1 MTKMNFVI
9 RVSSTTAC
17 AILVITIISLI
28 SLLFP
33 TQTEAKIDP
42 KSIVGIW
49 LFNEGGGKK
58 VKDSSKNGNDG
69 DLMSDPKWV
78 EGKSGKALEFD
89 FALNN
94 YVIVP
99 LAHSDSITVVM
110 WAKYKALPTGNS
122 GLFHAQA
129 TQDPGGA
136 PATKIVGIWV
146 ENSKLLWGRLIQ
158 PGAATVNF
166 PKNKGLAQD
175 KWHHIALT
183 ADEKSKKGKLWL
195 DGEGVAEVDYNG
207 KLDNFAFA
215 KIGRQGTESWSGVI
229 DEVAVFNQALAEDD
243 IKSIMNKGLEAALAV
258 EPPGKLAVTW
268 GQIKSQIP
276 NSQ

>member
-1 MTKMNFVI
+1 MVC
-9 RVSSTTAC
+9 VSL
-17 AILVITIISLI
+17 IIISLI
-28 SLLFP
+28 FIAQS
-33 TQTEAKIDP
+33 EAKIEP

-158 PGAATVNF
+158 PGAAIVNF
-166 PKNKGLAQD
+166 PKNKGLTQD
-175 KWHHIALT
+175 KWHHTALT
-183 ADEKSKKGKLWL
+183 ADEKNKKGKQWL
-195 DGEGVAEVDYNG
+195 DGEVVGEVDYNG

-215 KIGRQGTESWSGVI
+215 KIGRQGTESWSGAI
-229 DEVAVFNQALAEDD
+229 DEVAVFNQALDEAD
-243 IKSIMNKGLEAALAV
+243 IKSIMNKGLEAALVV
-258 EPPGKLAVTW
+258 ESSGKLATIW
-268 GQIKSQIP
+268 GRIKAK
-276 NSQ
+276 